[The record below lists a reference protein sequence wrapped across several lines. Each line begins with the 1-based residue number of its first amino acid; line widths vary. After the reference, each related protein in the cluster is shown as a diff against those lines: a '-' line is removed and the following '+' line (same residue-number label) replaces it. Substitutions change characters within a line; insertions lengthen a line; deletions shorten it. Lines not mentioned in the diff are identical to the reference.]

1 MTYQIQIDVTF
12 TGELYLKAKDAKEAA
27 EKVKAKYLG
36 VGDIRNFR
44 FLSLDV
50 VEIQEDE
57 DDD

>member
-1 MTYQIQIDVTF
+1 MKYQIQIDVTF
-12 TGELYLKAKDAKEAA
+12 TGELYLEAKDAKEAA

-50 VEIQEDE
+50 VDIEVEE
-57 DDD
+57 E

>member
-1 MTYQIQIDVTF
+1 MMYQIQIDVTF
-12 TGELYLKAKDAKEAA
+12 TGELYLEAKDAKEAA

-50 VEIQEDE
+50 VDIEVEE
-57 DDD
+57 E

>member
-1 MTYQIQIDVTF
+1 MKYQIQIDVTF
-12 TGELYLKAKDAKEAA
+12 TGELYLEAKDAKEAA

-50 VEIQEDE
+50 VDIEIEE
-57 DDD
+57 E

>member
-1 MTYQIQIDVTF
+1 MMKYQIQIDVTF
-12 TGELYLKAKDAKEAA
+12 TGELYLEAKDAKEAA

-50 VEIQEDE
+50 VDIEIEE
-57 DDD
+57 E